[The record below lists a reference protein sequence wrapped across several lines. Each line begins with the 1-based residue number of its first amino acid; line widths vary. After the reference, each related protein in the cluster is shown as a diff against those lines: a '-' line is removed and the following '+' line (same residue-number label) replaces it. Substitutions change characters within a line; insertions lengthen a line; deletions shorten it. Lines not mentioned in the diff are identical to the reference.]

1 MSSISELSLKP
12 EIPDL
17 PFVSINYKKPGL
29 PDYTG
34 HFFRIITRPIVTVE
48 YIAFLLAGRQGS
60 GKTTFIA
67 WTAEKIQENYGAENC
82 NIVGNK
88 YGDLD
93 VLMDHIDAKP
103 VQVLVCDDAYGSL
116 PKDLNRKF
124 TRIRHVFEEKLKEAG
139 QPLKGVIYAFYAVQD
154 YFQLEPRIRRT
165 VNGTIFKSSVLNPYD
180 KALFKRILEEEGFQ
194 KLEEIDFKIL
204 YSYDHAAR
212 SLNIITLQGLD
223 RPGYIISG
231 VPKNPNIIEWV
242 EKAETSE
249 YANKEG
255 DSSGWK
261 VEFLESKLDPDF
273 LDEILECLDVSRRD
287 RDIFKAYLEGDSSR
301 EISRR
306 YKITDR
312 RVRQIIYAIREEH
325 LGYAAEKAYH
335 KRYPHLEHHG
345 ENSPLPDFIDHR
357 NKTVISFKA
366 YINPEIGEG
375 SGRYLSKR
383 IGRKEQEYAEQHGY
397 HLHLLVYEL
406 TKRRWTRWR
415 LYPTPPHKTADSH
428 TRKTERNQRKEN
440 REGRGLVGDC
450 LLYTSPS
457 PRD

>member
-1 MSSISELSLKP
+1 MSSLNEISLEP

-17 PFVSINYKKPGL
+17 PFISVGYERPGL

-67 WTAEKIQENYGAENC
+67 WAAEKIREHYGDENC
-82 NIVGNK
+82 NIIGNK

-124 TRIRHVFEEKLKEAG
+124 TRIRHVFEERLKEAG

-180 KALFKRILEEEGFQ
+180 KALFKRILEEEGFN

-212 SLNIITLQGLD
+212 SMNIITLQGLD

-231 VPKNPNIIEWV
+231 VPKDPNIIEWIERTENV
-242 EKAETSE
+242 E
-249 YANKEG
+249 YANEEE
-255 DSSGWK
+255 DSGNWK
-261 VEFLESKLDPDF
+261 VEFLESKVDTDF
-273 LDEILECLDVSRRD
+273 LDEILECLDVSKRD
-287 RDIFKAYLEGDSSR
+287 REIFRAYLEGDSSR

-312 RVRQIIYAIREEH
+312 RVRQIIYEIREEK
-325 LGYAAEKAYH
+325 LGYAAERAYH
-335 KRYPHLEHHG
+335 KRHPHLEHGG

-383 IGRKEQEYAEQHGY
+383 IGRKEHEYAEQHDY
-397 HLHLLVYEL
+397 ELHLLIYEL
-406 TKRRWTRWR
+406 TRQRWIRWR
-415 LYPTPPHKTADSH
+415 LLPNPTLHPARRISAATPAAT
-428 TRKTERNQRKEN
+428 
-440 REGRGLVGDC
+440 GRTDRQGGEETKKSGVG
-450 LLYTSPS
+450 
-457 PRD
+457 

>member
-231 VPKNPNIIEWV
+231 VPKNPNIIRWIEREEPV
-242 EKAETSE
+242 QASET
-249 YANKEG
+249 G
-255 DSSGWK
+255 DSSNVHVGDWIPK
-261 VEFLESKLDPDF
+261 PLDSWHDPDF
-273 LDEILECLDVSRRD
+273 LNEIIEEMDLKR
-287 RDIFKAYLEGDSSR
+287 SSR
-301 EISRR
+301 EIAERDKEIFLRS
-306 YKITDR
+306 IHETTDR
-312 RVRQIIYAIREEH
+312 LAAEYGVSPTRIGQIIRRIKRAE
-325 LGYAAEKAYH
+325 LGYAAERAYH
-335 KRYPHLEHHG
+335 KRHPDWEYHG
-345 ENSPLPDFIDHR
+345 GNSPLPDFIDHANR
-357 NKTVISFKA
+357 RVISFKA
-366 YINPEIGEG
+366 YIDSELTARSTWITKRA
-375 SGRYLSKR
+375 GREEK
-383 IGRKEQEYAEQHGY
+383 KYALEHGY
-397 HLHLLVYEL
+397 SLEMHVYEL
-406 TKRRWTRWR
+406 CNRNFYTFK
-415 LYPTPPHKTADSH
+415 LIHKKEAEPKQPLPDPHLFFRA
-428 TRKTERNQRKEN
+428 RGGRGN
-440 REGRGLVGDC
+440 REAPG
-450 LLYTSPS
+450 
-457 PRD
+457 

>member
-1 MSSISELSLKP
+1 MSSISEISLEP

-17 PFVSINYKKPGL
+17 PFISVSYKKPGL

-34 HFFRIITRPIVTVE
+34 HFFRIITRPVLKVE

-60 GKTTFIA
+60 GKTTFITWA
-67 WTAEKIQENYGAENC
+67 AEKIRDHYGAENC
-82 NIVGNK
+82 NITGNK

-93 VLMDHIDAKP
+93 VLMGRIDAKP
-103 VQVLVCDDAYGSL
+103 IQVLVCDDAYGNL

-124 TRIRHVFEEKLKEAG
+124 TRIRHVYEEKLKEAG
-139 QPLKGVIYAFYAVQD
+139 QPSKGVIYAFYAVQD

-180 KALFKRILEEEGFQ
+180 KALFKRILEEEGFS

-212 SLNIITLQGLD
+212 SMNIITLQGLN
-223 RPGYIISG
+223 RSGYILSG
-231 VPKNPNIIEWV
+231 VPKDPNIIEWV
-242 EKAETSE
+242 ERTETINHRNE
-249 YANKEG
+249 E
-255 DSSGWK
+255 DDFSGWK
-261 VEFLESKLDPDF
+261 VEFLESKVDPDF
-273 LDEILECLDVSRRD
+273 LHEILRFLDVSERD
-287 RDIFKAYLEGDSSR
+287 REIFKAYLEGDSSR

-306 YKITDR
+306 CKITDR

-335 KRYPHLEHHG
+335 KRHPHLEHHG
-345 ENSPLPDFIDHR
+345 ENSPLPDFIDHK
-357 NKTVISFKA
+357 NKQVISFKA

-383 IGRKEQEYAEQHGY
+383 IGRKEQEYAQQHGY
-397 HLHLLVYEL
+397 KLHLLVYEL
-406 TKRRWTRWR
+406 TKQRWTRW
-415 LYPTPPHKTADSH
+415 H
-428 TRKTERNQRKEN
+428 
-440 REGRGLVGDC
+440 
-450 LLYTSPS
+450 LLPNPNT
-457 PRD
+457 